1 MDTLT
6 PARCLT
12 YSVQNMNAPEKEEA
26 ATLQI
31 LSAIE
36 EKSDLSQ
43 RHIADRLGVA
53 LGLVNSYLKRC
64 TRKGLIKMQHAP
76 ANRYLY
82 YLTPKGF
89 AEKSRLTAE
98 YLIVSFDLYRK
109 AGASFVQLFEVCAAR
124 GSRRVLLAGVSELA
138 EIASLRAH
146 DFPIRIVGTY
156 DPGST
161 LERFLKLPVWSDLR
175 QANQFDVCVLTDIT
189 QPTVRYE
196 ELIEKIEPE
205 HVLVPSVLAGA
216 VSIRGR

>member
-1 MDTLT
+1 
-6 PARCLT
+6 
-12 YSVQNMNAPEKEEA
+12 MNAPEKEEA
-26 ATLQI
+26 LTLEI

-53 LGLVNSYLKRC
+53 LGLANSYLKRC
-64 TRKGLIKMQHAP
+64 VRKGLIKMQHAP
-76 ANRYLY
+76 PNRYLY

-89 AEKSRLTAE
+89 AEKSRLTAQ

-109 AGASFVQLFEVCAAR
+109 AGESFVRVFEYCGAR
-124 GSRRVLLAGVSELA
+124 GHNRVLLAGVSELA

-146 DFPIRIVGTY
+146 DLPIRIVGTY

-161 LERFLKLPVWSDLR
+161 LERFLKLSVWSDLR
-175 QANQFDVCVLTDIT
+175 QVDEFDVCVLTDMT
-189 QPTVRYE
+189 QPTARYE

-205 HVLVPSVLAGA
+205 RVLVPSVLAGA
-216 VSIRGR
+216 VPIRGR

>member
-1 MDTLT
+1 
-6 PARCLT
+6 
-12 YSVQNMNAPEKEEA
+12 MNATEKEESV
-26 ATLQI
+26 TLEI

-53 LGLVNSYLKRC
+53 LGLANSYLKRC
-64 TRKGLIKMQHAP
+64 VRKGLIKMQHAP

-89 AEKSRLTAE
+89 AEKSRLTAQ

-109 AGASFVQLFEVCAAR
+109 AGESFVRVFEYCGAR
-124 GSRRVLLAGVSELA
+124 GHDRVLLAGVSELA

-146 DFPIRIVGTY
+146 DLPIRIVGTY

-161 LERFLKLPVWSDLR
+161 LERFLKLSVWSDLR
-175 QANQFDVCVLTDIT
+175 QVDEYDVCVLTDMT
-189 QPTVRYE
+189 QPAARYR
-196 ELIEKIEPE
+196 ELIEMIGPE
-205 HVLVPSVLAGA
+205 RVLVPSVRAGA
-216 VSIRGR
+216 VPLRGRRSFGREMRFDLK